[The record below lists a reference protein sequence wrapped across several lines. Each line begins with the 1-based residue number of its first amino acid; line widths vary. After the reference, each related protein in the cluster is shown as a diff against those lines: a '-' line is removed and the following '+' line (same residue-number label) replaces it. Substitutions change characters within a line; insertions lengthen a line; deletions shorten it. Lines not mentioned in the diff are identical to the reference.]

1 MKKDETQTWFL
12 QKVNDTFM
20 LYNENASRVRAMNN
34 SREPISSSEAMNRVR
49 EDFKDRGFKVISM
62 ERVVMVTIAPVRPR
76 KKLPPKPK
84 KSG

>member
-62 ERVVMVTIAPVRPR
+62 ERVVMVTITPVRPR
-76 KKLPPKPK
+76 KKLSPKPK